1 MLFFFSFAIVAVV
14 GIVDKSIAIEFN
26 PKNYGEKETQ
36 SQLEINFSVIIQFIF
51 FSVRSFCP
59 LLIIEPSAVSAHENE
74 NLTFI
79 DLIWYFVSG
88 NVRIK
93 WSFHFICVTSPFHFA
108 EHHNK

>member
-51 FSVRSFCP
+51 FLFAR
-59 LLIIEPSAVSAHENE
+59 
-74 NLTFI
+74 
-79 DLIWYFVSG
+79 FVLFSSLSL
-88 NVRIK
+88 RQYQHMK
-93 WSFHFICVTSPFHFA
+93 MRT
-108 EHHNK
+108 